1 MRVTRT
7 VHQNGLTMNNSS
19 FCYDLLDKIYK
30 IVESHYKE
38 GWELDVLKICLSI
51 EDWYELRRDE
61 KSLMFLNQLTGYNDL
76 KFENF
81 KVEICSS
88 IKKSYILV
96 DRYRVCEFLNVEITR
111 DEFNLWGE
119 HKIEL

>member
-1 MRVTRT
+1 MVR
-7 VHQNGLTMNNSS
+7 QNGLTMNNSS

-38 GWELDVLKICLSI
+38 GWELDILKICLSV
-51 EDWYELRRDE
+51 EDWYELRCDE

-81 KVEICSS
+81 KVEIYST
-88 IKKSYILV
+88 IKNSYILV
-96 DRYRVCEFLNVEITR
+96 DRYRVCEFLNVEITS

>member
-1 MRVTRT
+1 MVR
-7 VHQNGLTMNNSS
+7 QNGLTMNNSS
-19 FCYDLLDKIYK
+19 FCYDLLDKINK
-30 IVESHYKE
+30 IVESHYE
-38 GWELDVLKICLSI
+38 NDWDLDVLKICLSV

-76 KFENF
+76 KFSNF
-81 KVEICSS
+81 KLEIYST

-96 DRYRVCEFLNVEITR
+96 DRYRVCEFLNVEMTS